1 MTTPSLPIK
10 QLNSASADF
19 DAALK
24 AHLKREM
31 IVADDVTATV
41 SDILAQVRAKGDAAV
56 LDYTNQFDGFGAQ
69 SMASLTVTREQMQA
83 SLESLDA
90 AQREALEIAAGRI
103 RSYHEKQK
111 QESWQYREE
120 DGSVLGQK
128 VSPLQRVGVYAPGG
142 KANYPSSIL
151 MLAIPAQV
159 AGVEQIIA
167 TVPTA
172 YGEAGKLVF
181 AAAALAGVTEL
192 YTIGGAQ
199 AVAAMAY
206 GTESI
211 PKVDKIT
218 GPGNIYVTVAKR
230 LVFGEV
236 GIDMIAGPS
245 ELTIICDGETDPDW
259 IAMDLFS
266 QAEHDEQAQSILI
279 ATDANYLDQVRASI
293 ERLLPTMERR
303 DIIEK
308 SMTNR
313 GLFILVED
321 LNEAARVSD
330 AIAPEHLE
338 LSIADPESLLE
349 KINHA
354 GAIFMGINTCESV
367 GDYCAGP
374 NHVLPTSRTARFSS
388 PLGVYDFQKR
398 SSIINLSSKAAS
410 RLGKIASIMAEG
422 EGLFAHA
429 RSADY
434 RVKIDD

>member
-111 QESWQYREE
+111 QEQESWQYREE

-151 MLAIPAQV
+151 MLAI
-159 AGVEQIIA
+159 
-167 TVPTA
+167 PTA

-293 ERLLPTMERR
+293 ERLLPAMERR

-349 KINHA
+349 KISHA
-354 GAIFMGINTCESV
+354 GAIFMGRYSAEAL

-374 NHVLPTSRTARFSS
+374 SHVLPTSGTARFFSA
-388 PLGVYDFQKR
+388 LGVYDFQKR
-398 SSIINLSSKAAS
+398 SSIIFSTREGAS
-410 RLGKIASIMAEG
+410 RLAKTAG
-422 EGLFAHA
+422 ELARNEHLQAHA
-429 RSADY
+429 LSAEY
-434 RVKIDD
+434 RLIKA

>member
-1 MTTPSLPIK
+1 
-10 QLNSASADF
+10 
-19 DAALK
+19 
-24 AHLKREM
+24 M

-211 PKVDKIT
+211 PKV
-218 GPGNIYVTVAKR
+218 
-230 LVFGEV
+230 
-236 GIDMIAGPS
+236 
-245 ELTIICDGETDPDW
+245 
-259 IAMDLFS
+259 
-266 QAEHDEQAQSILI
+266 
-279 ATDANYLDQVRASI
+279 
-293 ERLLPTMERR
+293 
-303 DIIEK
+303 
-308 SMTNR
+308 
-313 GLFILVED
+313 
-321 LNEAARVSD
+321 
-330 AIAPEHLE
+330 
-338 LSIADPESLLE
+338 
-349 KINHA
+349 
-354 GAIFMGINTCESV
+354 
-367 GDYCAGP
+367 
-374 NHVLPTSRTARFSS
+374 
-388 PLGVYDFQKR
+388 
-398 SSIINLSSKAAS
+398 
-410 RLGKIASIMAEG
+410 
-422 EGLFAHA
+422 
-429 RSADY
+429 
-434 RVKIDD
+434 